1 MFRGLNDESMITS
14 QGGSYSVN
22 VSSDLLSLYLKRPGC
37 KIVYKRGISCLRL
50 TYLWGLTENTFL
62 IERHG

>member
-14 QGGSYSVN
+14 QGGIYSVN

-37 KIVYKRGISCLRL
+37 KIVYKGLSCLRL

>member
-37 KIVYKRGISCLRL
+37 KIVYKR
-50 TYLWGLTENTFL
+50 YFL
-62 IERHG
+62 SEIDLFMGTHRKHIFN

>member
-22 VSSDLLSLYLKRPGC
+22 VSSDLLSLYLKRLDV
-37 KIVYKRGISCLRL
+37 KLFTKGISCLRL

-62 IERHG
+62 TERHG

>member
-37 KIVYKRGISCLRL
+37 NIVYKGLSCLRL

-62 IERHG
+62 TERHG